1 MTSSPYIRGEYRI
14 TTDRDKQDIVVIHD
28 FLSNHSHWSRGIP
41 IETVR
46 KSIDNSLNFGLF
58 HQDKQVGYARLIT
71 DYATIAYLGDVFVLP
86 EYRGYGLS
94 KWLMEVVMSHPDLEG
109 LRRWVLLTSD
119 AHGLYEKTG
128 WKRIAQ
134 PERYM
139 EWHNPDVY
147 KK

>member
-1 MTSSPYIRGEYRI
+1 MTSPTYTQGDYYI
-14 TTDRDKQDIVVIHD
+14 TTDRDKLDMAVIHD
-28 FLSNHSHWSRGIP
+28 FLSNHSHWSKGIP

-46 KSIDNSLNFGLF
+46 KSIDNALNFGLY
-58 HQDKQVGYARLIT
+58 HHGKQVGYARLIT

-86 EYRGYGLS
+86 EYRGRGLS
-94 KWLMEVVMSHPDLEG
+94 KWLMEVVMSYPDLQG

-128 WKRIAQ
+128 WKRVAR
-134 PERYM
+134 PELYM
-139 EWHNPDVY
+139 EWHNPNVY